1 MYQSCTVSKETELS
15 FDVAMMDGE
24 VWMRNGSAL
33 FLGPGGSGKSHT
45 LALFLKEDP
54 PSTRESTPCMKTP
67 IRAVAHCKVGVSN
80 DCFVRITDDQYSDML
95 VVTAKC
101 LSKSGNTT
109 QSTVSGS
116 FTVQEGISEATNSD
130 SSSLNERDTEVKS
143 SRSDLPDPSLKLNV
157 DSHRILIQE
166 TVDSGGIRGIL
177 RREFCTRMQAGSK
190 SSDLNNKDMLD
201 ISDTGG
207 QPMFH
212 EVLPVFIRNTMFGI
226 MTVKINESLD
236 SCPLVEY
243 YTKGEPIGTPF
254 ESPFTHLETLRHCMN
269 VIRSTCEHDTCPKI
283 AFVGTHKD
291 LEHDCPQENREIK
304 NQMLRNIIPPEMKTS
319 IMVIEESLLLAINA
333 KTPGKDDQK
342 MMSILR
348 EWILKELRKIKPIKI
363 PLRYSALEMA
373 FRRLAKYQR
382 KSILS
387 KEECF
392 QEASIYNFTRESF
405 ETALKYLHSL
415 KLIVYYEDVLPNVVF
430 IDAQALLDKITE
442 LVVCSLSK
450 TPVHNILSF
459 GVIEKFRKCGIVTL
473 EILSQFK
480 SRYVSN
486 LFEEKELILL
496 FKYLKIIAKVGKGQY
511 FMPCLLKKKL
521 GVAYPMSI
529 SMPAV
534 SALLFYFGQNGPKL
548 GVFCFLLAT
557 LITEANWKLLEEA
570 GCPVQVSRN
579 RVQFV
584 LPGDSP
590 VCVTISDSLSTY
602 FQVAVEP
609 PEGISTDRAHQIYEE
624 QCPKIRET
632 ILTGIRKASQKLNYH
647 DVDSIPE
654 VAFPCSFHENTALH
668 PATFSSTG
676 LLTCTTH
683 PRIYSEMNE
692 HHQIW
697 LGCKGML
704 LMIIIKSKSTLI

>member
-1 MYQSCTVSKETELS
+1 
-15 FDVAMMDGE
+15 MDGE

-54 PSTRESTPCMKTP
+54 PSIRESTPCMKTP
-67 IRAVAHCKVGVSN
+67 IRAVAHCKVGVSD
-80 DCFVRITDDQYSDML
+80 DCFVRITDDQFSDML
-95 VVTAKC
+95 VVTAKG
-101 LSKSGNTT
+101 LPESGNATT
-109 QSTVSGS
+109 ISES
-116 FTVQEGISEATNSD
+116 FTIQEGIIDTINSD
-130 SSSLNERDTEVKS
+130 SSSFFSERDTEIKPLK
-143 SRSDLPDPSLKLNV
+143 SDLPHPPSTLNV
-157 DSHRILIQE
+157 DSHKILMQE
-166 TVDSGGIRGIL
+166 TVDSGGVQSIL
-177 RREFCTRMQAGSK
+177 RREFCIRMQAGSK

-201 ISDTGG
+201 VSDTGG

-212 EVLPVFIRNTMFGI
+212 EVLPVFICNTMFGI
-226 MTVKINESLD
+226 MTVKLNESLD

-254 ESPFTHLETLRHCMN
+254 EPPFTHLETLHHCMK
-269 VIRSTCEHDTCPKI
+269 VIQSTCEHDTYPKI

-291 LEHDCPQENREIK
+291 LEHKCPQENREIK
-304 NQMLRNIIPPEMKTS
+304 NQKLRNIIPPEMKDN
-319 IMVIEESLLLAINA
+319 IMVTEESLLLAINA

-342 MMSILR
+342 IMSILR
-348 EWILKELRKIKPIKI
+348 EWILKELREIKPIKI

-392 QEASIYNFTRESF
+392 QEAFVYNFTRESF
-405 ETALKYLHSL
+405 EAALKYLHSL
-415 KLIVYYEDVLPNVVF
+415 KLIFYYEDVLPNVVF

-450 TPVHNILSF
+450 SPMHNILSY
-459 GVIEKFRKCGIVTL
+459 GVLENFRKCGIITL

-480 SRYVSN
+480 SHYVSD

-496 FKYLKIIAKVGKGQY
+496 FKYLKIIAEIGKGQY

-521 GVAYPMSI
+521 GIAYPMSI
-529 SMPAV
+529 SLPTV

-548 GVFCFLLAT
+548 GVFCFHLAT
-557 LITEANWKLLEEA
+557 LITEANWKLLEED

-579 RVQFV
+579 RVQFA

-590 VCVTISDSLSTY
+590 VCVTVSDSFSTY
-602 FQVAVEP
+602 FQVAIEP
-609 PEGISTDRAHQIYEE
+609 PVGISTDRAHQIYEE

-632 ILTGIRKASQKLNYH
+632 ILTGIRRASQKLNYH
-647 DVDSIPE
+647 DVNSIPE
-654 VAFPCSFHENTALH
+654 VAFPCTNHDNTALH
-668 PATFSSTG
+668 PATISSTG
-676 LLTCTTH
+676 ILTCTTH
-683 PRIYSEMNE
+683 PRVCSEMNK

-704 LMIIIKSKSTLI
+704 LITVFMRVY

>member
-1 MYQSCTVSKETELS
+1 
-15 FDVAMMDGE
+15 MDGE
-24 VWMRNGSAL
+24 IWMRNGSAL

-45 LALFLKEDP
+45 IALFLKEDP
-54 PSTRESTPCMKTP
+54 PSIRESTPCMEKP

-80 DCFVRITDDQYSDML
+80 DCFVRITDNQYSDML
-95 VVTAKC
+95 VVSAKNAQYQNQSSHATYVSKP
-101 LSKSGNTT
+101 LTVQKKKAGIVDLPSDKDSKKHSKSDLTT
-109 QSTVSGS
+109 FKVERGYST
-116 FTVQEGISEATNSD
+116 
-130 SSSLNERDTEVKS
+130 
-143 SRSDLPDPSLKLNV
+143 
-157 DSHRILIQE
+157 IQE
-166 TVDSGGIRGIL
+166 VDTRSSQGIL

-190 SSDLNNKDMLD
+190 ISDLNNKDMLD

-212 EVLPVFIRNTMFGI
+212 EILPVFIRNTMFGI
-226 MTVKINESLD
+226 MVVKLNESLE

-243 YTKGEPIGTPF
+243 YIKGKLIGAPF
-254 ESPFTHLETLRHCMN
+254 ESPFTHLETLRHCMK
-269 VIRSTCEHDTCPKI
+269 VIRSTCERGTSPKI

-291 LEHDCPQENREIK
+291 LEHKCRCERRKVK
-304 NQMLRNIIPPEMKTS
+304 NQKLRNIIPPEMMDN

-342 MMSILR
+342 LMSILR
-348 EWILKELRKIKPIKI
+348 EWMLKELRKLKPIKI

-373 FRRLAKYQR
+373 FRRLAKYKK

-392 QEASIYNFTRESF
+392 QEAVTYNFTQESF
-405 ETALKYLHSL
+405 EAALKYLHDL
-415 KLIVYYEDVLPNVVF
+415 KLIFYYEDVLPNVVF
-430 IDAQALLDKITE
+430 IDAQVLLDKITE

-450 TPVHNILSF
+450 SPMHHILSF
-459 GVIEKFRKCGIVTL
+459 GVLEKFRKCGIVTL

-480 SRYVSN
+480 SHYVTN

-496 FKYLKIIAKVGKGQY
+496 FMYLKIIAKIGKGKY

-521 GVAYPMSI
+521 DIYHTMWITPL
-529 SMPAV
+529 PAV
-534 SALLFYFGQNGPKL
+534 PPLLFYFGQNGPKL

-557 LITEANWKLLEEA
+557 LITEAKWKLLEED

-579 RVQFV
+579 SVQFV

-590 VCVTISDSLSTY
+590 GCVMISDSFST
-602 FQVAVEP
+602 FFHVAIEP

-624 QCPKIRET
+624 QCPMIRET
-632 ILTGIRKASQKLNYH
+632 ILSGIRKASQKLNFH
-647 DVDSIPE
+647 TADSIPE
-654 VAFPCSFHENTALH
+654 VAFPCIKHDNTALH
-668 PATFSSTG
+668 PAIISSTG
-676 LLTCTTH
+676 LLTCITH
-683 PRIYSEMNE
+683 PRICSEMNK

-697 LGCKGML
+697 LGSKGML
-704 LMIIIKSKSTLI
+704 AANEILLL